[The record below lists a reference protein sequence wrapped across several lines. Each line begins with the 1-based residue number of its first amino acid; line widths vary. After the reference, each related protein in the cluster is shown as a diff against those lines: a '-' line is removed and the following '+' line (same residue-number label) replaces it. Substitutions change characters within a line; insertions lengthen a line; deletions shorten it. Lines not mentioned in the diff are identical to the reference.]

1 MIPPLGVTDWDAL
14 LEVIWVSLVAGIGVT
29 VAFAF
34 GLLGTTRWVD
44 LNRRG
49 RGGEA
54 AIFGLLGVA
63 GLALFLAAV
72 VFGIVAMVN
81 K

>member
-49 RGGEA
+49 RGESRLPVKPA
-54 AIFGLLGVA
+54 LGLNGRN
-63 GLALFLAAV
+63 G
-72 VFGIVAMVN
+72 
-81 K
+81 